1 MAESPNPA
9 DDVTTAA
16 GSDPQD
22 FRCRGSQLV
31 AGVCENPYPLAIV
44 EKSSSLDQTPSVT
57 SLSAGR
63 ATGPTRQQTR
73 GGSTSEFDLIVSVA
87 QLSCS
92 KRRRLSAAC
101 LHAAMRF
108 HLGSIPGQVSRSGTT
123 SFYPELFLV
132 CLSWMRC
139 CHPYH
144 NSKRVLTRFL
154 ASLSWISHLSGVWCF
169 PLTFFPLT

>member
-1 MAESPNPA
+1 MRVRSCFKGEIAASLSERSGNAHPACDFDDFWMAESPNPA

-31 AGVCENPYPLAIV
+31 AGVCENPCPLAVV

-57 SLSAGR
+57 SVSAGR

-73 GGSTSEFDLIVSVA
+73 EGSTSEFDLIVSVT

-101 LHAAMRF
+101 LHTAMRF
-108 HLGSIPGQVSRSGTT
+108 HLGSIPGQVSQ
-123 SFYPELFLV
+123 SFRHQFL
-132 CLSWMRC
+132 
-139 CHPYH
+139 P
-144 NSKRVLTRFL
+144 
-154 ASLSWISHLSGVWCF
+154 
-169 PLTFFPLT
+169 